1 MPAIAFAL
9 AAGAAVVHATWNIVV
24 ARARDP
30 EAATALGAVAGCVL
44 LAPFAA
50 AAWDVRGAAVPY
62 IVASAVLHLAY
73 FAFLAGGYAIGELSS
88 VYPLARGSAPVLI
101 LLVSVVFLG
110 AHVSA
115 LAAVGVV
122 AIASGV
128 VAIRGIRREAAAGG
142 VAMALLCGVTIAAY
156 TLVDKE
162 GLKHAAAI
170 PYLGVMI
177 PAPAVAYLALIT
189 RRRGA
194 AAVRAALG
202 WLSVVTGCGMVGA
215 YALALAALTH
225 APAAPVS
232 AVRETSV
239 LIATAFAAAVL
250 RERAGWV
257 RLVAAAAITG
267 GIVAIALG

>member
-1 MPAIAFAL
+1 MPALALGL
-9 AAGAAVVHATWNIVV
+9 AAGAACVHAAWNIIV

-30 EAATALGAVAGCVL
+30 EAATAL
-44 LAPFAA
+44 AA
-50 AAWDVRGAAVPY
+50 AAGCIVLAPIAAATWDVRGAAVPY
-62 IVASAVLHLAY
+62 IVASAILHLAY
-73 FAFLAGGYAIGELSS
+73 FGFLAGGYAAGELSS
-88 VYPLARGSAPVLI
+88 VYPLARGTAPVLV
-101 LLVSVVFLG
+101 LVVSVAFLG
-110 AHVSA
+110 VHVSA
-115 LAAVGVV
+115 LAAAGVV
-122 AIASGV
+122 AIAVGV
-128 VAIRGIRREAAAGG
+128 VAIRGIGREAAAGG

-232 AVRETSV
+232 AVREASV
-239 LIATAFAAAVL
+239 LIPTAFAATVL
-250 RERAGWV
+250 RERAG
-257 RLVAAAAITG
+257 RGRVAGAG
-267 GIVAIALG
+267 GEAGRGRVD